1 MPPMDETA
9 IDQTPTA
16 ISPRALLAASMLRD
30 EYLSAYLSGDAEA
43 EVSTPGYACQSCR
56 LIDLVLSLADQQAA
70 LAAQQGA
77 L

>member
-1 MPPMDETA
+1 MPSMDETA
-9 IDQTPTA
+9 LDWTPQAT
-16 ISPRALLAASMLRD
+16 SPRALLAASLLRD
-30 EYLSAYLSGDAEA
+30 EYLTAFLSGDAEA
-43 EVSTPGYACQSCR
+43 EVSTPGFAVDSCR

>member
-1 MPPMDETA
+1 M
-9 IDQTPTA
+9 
-16 ISPRALLAASMLRD
+16 AASLLRD

-43 EVSTPGYACQSCR
+43 EVSTPGFAVDRCR

-70 LAAQQGA
+70 LLAQQVA